1 MAKRKHPFHW
11 SVYSPLSDQLS
22 RIANDERID
31 QDVGKLIAEANHKL
45 WQAWDLQAENE
56 RRAETKAAPRYA

>member
-22 RIANDERID
+22 RIANDERLD
-31 QDVGKLIAEANHKL
+31 QQVGKLIAEANQKL
-45 WQAWDLQAENE
+45 WEAWDLQADQE
-56 RRAETKAAPRYA
+56 RRSSTKAAPRYA